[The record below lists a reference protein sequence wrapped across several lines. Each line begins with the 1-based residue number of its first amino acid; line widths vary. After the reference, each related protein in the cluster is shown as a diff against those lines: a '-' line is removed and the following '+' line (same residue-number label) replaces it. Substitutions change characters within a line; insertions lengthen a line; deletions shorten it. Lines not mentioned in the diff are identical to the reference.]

1 MVEQQ
6 TATIRP
12 WLAHY
17 PQGVP
22 ARIDEASPE
31 TIVDILRHAVQAYPD
46 RPAVESFGVRLTY
59 AELIKRAEEIA
70 IGLQRFGLQK
80 GDRVAIMMPNVI
92 AYSAVLFGILLG
104 GSRGVNNNPTYT
116 DFSYTHLTLPTNKRE

>member
-31 TIVDILRHAVQAYPD
+31 TIVDILRHAAQAYPD
-46 RPAVESFGVRLTY
+46 RPAVESFGVRLT
-59 AELIKRAEEIA
+59 
-70 IGLQRFGLQK
+70 
-80 GDRVAIMMPNVI
+80 
-92 AYSAVLFGILLG
+92 
-104 GSRGVNNNPTYT
+104 
-116 DFSYTHLTLPTNKRE
+116 